1 MTRASLTWI
10 CGLTL
15 ICGGT
20 AGAQIPESLK
30 VPGTEV
36 VLLKALGKGKQIY
49 VCSAKP
55 GDDSQFAWVLDRPQ
69 AELLDEKGNAIG
81 KHYKGPVWEAA
92 DGSKVG
98 GQVAQRA
105 NAPGANAIPWLLL
118 KASSHEGSG
127 TFARVS
133 YIQRVDTEGGVAPAA
148 GCDKSHAGAE
158 VPADYQAT
166 YLFYVPE
173 PETPLKS
180 LPYSPSLDL
189 TDMDRSAN
197 PCEDFYRYTCG
208 GWLKNNPI
216 PADQSG
222 WSVYQKLGQDNERFL
237 WGILE
242 DTAKANP
249 ARSTVEREIGDF
261 FAACMDEAAAEKAGA
276 APLDEEFAAIRA
288 LKSVADFPALLA
300 REHVAQN
307 FGMLFSFSANQDYAD
322 SSREIAF
329 AGAGGLGL
337 PDRDYYTKTDAKSE
351 EIRKKYVAHVERTLE
366 LAGDP
371 AAESAKEAAAI
382 MRIETEL
389 AKASLTRVEQ
399 RDPYKLFHKM
409 DRAQLQALTPA
420 LNWTAYLKA
429 SGLGELNVYNVTEP
443 AFFKEVQTLLTATP
457 LADWK
462 AYMRW
467 HATHARAAYLS
478 KAFVEANFDFFG
490 KYLRGT
496 PELRPRWKRCVQYVD
511 SDLGEALGQVFVE
524 RTFGPDMKAR
534 TLTMTKEIE
543 KAMEDDIKQLP
554 WMSEATRQQALE
566 KLHAVT
572 NKIGYPDKWRD
583 YSSIRIE
590 RGDFAGDAER
600 AAIFEGRRQLAKIG
614 KPVDRGEWGMTPP
627 TVNAYY
633 DPQMNDINFPA
644 GVLQPPVFDPKMDDA
659 PNYGDTGGTIGHE
672 LTHGFDDEG
681 RQFDARGNL
690 HDWWTEADA
699 KEFQKRADCVADQYG
714 QYTVVDEIKIN
725 SRLTLGEDV
734 ADLGGE
740 LLSYMAWKDAT
751 RDQKLT
757 PIDGLTP
764 EQRFFVG
771 FAQWACGDERAE
783 SKRVHAI
790 TDPHSPPEYRV
801 NGVVANMPE
810 FAAAFA
816 CKVGQPM
823 VREKPCRVW

>member
-1 MTRASLTWI
+1 MR
-10 CGLTL
+10 LTL
-15 ICGGT
+15 ILIF
-20 AGAQIPESLK
+20 AAVAAAQ
-30 VPGTEV
+30 T
-36 VLLKALGKGKQIY
+36 
-49 VCSAKP
+49 
-55 GDDSQFAWVLDRPQ
+55 
-69 AELLDEKGNAIG
+69 
-81 KHYKGPVWEAA
+81 
-92 DGSKVG
+92 
-98 GQVAQRA
+98 
-105 NAPGANAIPWLLL
+105 
-118 KASSHEGSG
+118 
-127 TFARVS
+127 
-133 YIQRVDTEGGVAPAA
+133 
-148 GCDKSHAGAE
+148 
-158 VPADYQAT
+158 
-166 YLFYVPE
+166 
-173 PETPLKS
+173 PETPLQS

-189 TDMDRSAN
+189 TDMDRPVN
-197 PCEDFYRYTCG
+197 PCEDLYRFSCG
-208 GWLKNNPI
+208 GWLKKNPI
-216 PADQSG
+216 PADQSS
-222 WSVYQKLGQDNERFL
+222 WSVYSKLTQDNERFL

-242 DTAKANP
+242 DTAKPNP
-249 ARSTVEREIGDF
+249 ARSNVEREIGDF
-261 FAACMDEAAAEKAGA
+261 FAACMDEPAAEKAGA
-276 APLDEEFAAIRA
+276 TPLREELAAIGA
-288 LKSVADFPALLA
+288 LKSAADFPEFLA
-300 REHVAQN
+300 REHLAMD
-307 FGMLFSFSANQDYAD
+307 FGMIFGFSASQDYTD

-351 EIRKKYVAHVERTLE
+351 EIRKKYVAHVQHMLE
-366 LAGDP
+366 MAGDSP
-371 AAESAKEAAAI
+371 AKSPAEAKAI
-382 MRIETEL
+382 MRIETAL

-409 DRAQLQALTPA
+409 DRKQLQALTPEF
-420 LNWTAYLKA
+420 NWDRYLKA
-429 SGLGELNVYNVTEP
+429 VGLGELNEFNVTEP
-443 AFFKEVQTLLTATP
+443 AFFKEVETQVTSAS

-467 HATHARAAYLS
+467 HVVDSRASYLS
-478 KAFVEANFDFFG
+478 ESFVKANFDFFG

-496 PELRPRWKRCVQYVD
+496 PEMRPRWKRCVQYVD
-511 SDLGEALGQVFVE
+511 NDLGEALGQVFVG
-524 RTFGPDMKAR
+524 RTFTPDMKAR

-554 WMSEATRQQALE
+554 WMSEATKKQALE
-566 KLHAVT
+566 KLHAVN
-572 NKIGYPDKWRD
+572 NKIGYPDRWRD
-583 YSSIRIE
+583 YSPIRID
-590 RGDFAGDAER
+590 RGDFAGNIER

-644 GVLQPPVFDPKMDDA
+644 GVLQPPVFDAKMDDA

-681 RQFDARGNL
+681 RQFDAHGNL

-699 KEFQKRADCVADQYG
+699 KEFQKRADCVADQYA

-740 LLSYMAWKDAT
+740 LLAYMAWKDAT
-751 RDQKLT
+751 RDKNLQ
-757 PIDGLTP
+757 PIDGFTP
-764 EQRFFVG
+764 EQRFFIG

-790 TDPHSPPEYRV
+790 TDPHSPPEYRI
-801 NGVVANMPE
+801 NGVAANMPE

-823 VREKPCRVW
+823 VRKDPCRVW